1 MANHSLK
8 RGALWRIDFKEKD
21 DFRQKIWAVSPF
33 GDFSPKKK
41 KKLPGSSRVKN
52 SLPRQELT
60 YANYSKVV
68 FLLYL
73 KVRPSIK
80 DALLIKRGL
89 SPLAWR

>member
-1 MANHSLK
+1 VANHYLK
-8 RGALWRIDFKEKD
+8 RGAVWRIDFREKD
-21 DFRQKIWAVSPF
+21 DFRQ
-33 GDFSPKKK
+33 KK